1 MAVLP
6 DKEKLLRN
14 FLRCANWEEKYLYI
28 IELGQRLPELR
39 DEDKS
44 PQNSIR
50 GCQSQ
55 VWIVMRQ
62 NAQGI
67 IELQGDSDAAIVKGL
82 IAVVFILYDQMTP
95 QDIVNFDVRPWF
107 EKMALTQHLT
117 PSRSQGLEAMIR
129 AIAPK
134 PLHLAKLKGQ
144 LSSGWLTLSGGQ
156 CLHWPAQECF
166 GFR

>member
-1 MAVLP
+1 
-6 DKEKLLRN
+6 
-14 FLRCANWEEKYLYI
+14 
-28 IELGQRLPELR
+28 
-39 DEDKS
+39 
-44 PQNSIR
+44 
-50 GCQSQ
+50 
-55 VWIVMRQ
+55 MRQ

-129 AIAPK
+129 AIR
-134 PLHLAKLKGQ
+134 AKAAG
-144 LSSGWLTLSGGQ
+144 LS
-156 CLHWPAQECF
+156 
-166 GFR
+166 

>member
-1 MAVLP
+1 MAALP
-6 DKEKLLRN
+6 DKERLLRN
-14 FLRCANWEEKYLYI
+14 FQRCANWEEKYLYI
-28 IELGQRLPELR
+28 IELGQRLAELNEQDRRPEH
-39 DEDKS
+39 
-44 PQNSIR
+44 SIQ

-62 NAQGI
+62 NADGV

-82 IAVVFILYDQMTP
+82 IAIVFILYHQMTP

-129 AIAPK
+129 AIRAR
-134 PLHLAKLKGQ
+134 AA
-144 LSSGWLTLSGGQ
+144 TLS
-156 CLHWPAQECF
+156 
-166 GFR
+166 

>member
-1 MAVLP
+1 MAALP

-14 FLRCANWEEKYLYI
+14 FQRCANWEEKYLYI
-28 IELGQRLPELR
+28 IELGQRLPMLSENDR
-39 DEDKS
+39 VADNKIE
-44 PQNSIR
+44 

-62 NAQGI
+62 NGQGV
-67 IELQGDSDAAIVKGL
+67 IELEGDSDAAIVKGL

-129 AIAPK
+129 AIRTKA
-134 PLHLAKLKGQ
+134 A
-144 LSSGWLTLSGGQ
+144 TLS
-156 CLHWPAQECF
+156 
-166 GFR
+166 